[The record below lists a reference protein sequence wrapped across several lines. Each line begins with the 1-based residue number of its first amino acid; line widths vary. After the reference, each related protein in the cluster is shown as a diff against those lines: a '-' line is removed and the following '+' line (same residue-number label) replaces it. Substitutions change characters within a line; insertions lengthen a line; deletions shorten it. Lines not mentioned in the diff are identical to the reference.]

1 MDDFLMSARWR
12 STAGPTAEAA
22 PLRRHGAAAK
32 PLAVRLAS
40 GDNRRRMTAA
50 ALTPSGSAEPH
61 ICDVLIAERAPRL
74 TRSAFWP
81 VVRPVLYKLLNYRQ
95 AVRMADAV
103 QPLSGSEALEYMSD
117 LLDLKVT
124 TMNAERIPATGR
136 CIIVA
141 NHPTGIADGIAV
153 FDAVRARRKDAV
165 FFANADA
172 LRVSPRLGEA
182 VIPVEW
188 VVEKRTREKTR
199 ATLQAAKEA
208 FEAERCVV
216 LFPAGRLARMGKDG
230 SVTDPE
236 WAPTAASLARK
247 YAAPVVPIHVSG
259 PYSRLFHWFDQVS
272 QELRDITLFHELL
285 NKKRKPFFLKVG
297 KPIPATRL
305 DIDAGKATYALK
317 AFTERVLP
325 SQPDADFA

>member
-1 MDDFLMSARWR
+1 M
-12 STAGPTAEAA
+12 TAEAFM
-22 PLRRHGAAAK
+22 P
-32 PLAVRLAS
+32 AV
-40 GDNRRRMTAA
+40 
-50 ALTPSGSAEPH
+50 PPEPH

-74 TRSAFWP
+74 TASPFWP
-81 VVRPVLYKLLNYRQ
+81 VLRPALYRLLNYRQ

-103 QPLSGSEALEYMSD
+103 RPLSGAEALAWMSD
-117 LLDLKVT
+117 LLDLKVSAL
-124 TMNAERIPATGR
+124 NADRIPESGR
-136 CIIVA
+136 CIVVA

-153 FDAVRARRKDAV
+153 RDVVAARRDDAV

-199 ATLQAAKEA
+199 ATLQAAREA

-216 LFPAGRLARMGKDG
+216 MFPAGRLARVARDG
-230 SVTDPE
+230 SVTDPD

-247 YAAPVVPIHVSG
+247 YDAPVIPIHVSG
-259 PYSRLFHWFDQVS
+259 PYSRLFHAFDRVS
-272 QELRDITLFHELL
+272 QELRDVTLFHELL
-285 NKKRKPFFLKVG
+285 NKRKKPFHLKVG
-297 KPIPATRL
+297 KPISPARL

-325 SQPDADFA
+325 GQPDADFA

>member
-1 MDDFLMSARWR
+1 MTETVAPS
-12 STAGPTAEAA
+12 PTR
-22 PLRRHGAAAK
+22 P
-32 PLAVRLAS
+32 
-40 GDNRRRMTAA
+40 
-50 ALTPSGSAEPH
+50 EPH

-74 TRSAFWP
+74 TRSLFWP
-81 VVRPVLYKLLNYRQ
+81 VIRPILYKLLNYR
-95 AVRMADAV
+95 AGVRMADAV
-103 QPLSGSEALEYMSD
+103 RPLTGAEALDYMSD
-117 LLDLKVT
+117 LMDLRVAV
-124 TMNAERIPATGR
+124 MNPERIPVGGR

-153 FDAVRARRKDAV
+153 FDAIRARRADAV

-188 VVEKRTREKTR
+188 VVAKRTREKTR
-199 ATLQAAKEA
+199 ATLLAAKEA

-216 LFPAGRLARMGKDG
+216 MFPAGRLSRVAPDG

-236 WAPTAASLARK
+236 WAATAASLARK
-247 YAAPVVPIHVSG
+247 YNAPVVPVHVAG
-259 PYSRLFHWFDQVS
+259 PKSTLFHLFDRVS
-272 QELRDITLFHELL
+272 PELRDITLFHELL
-285 NKKRKPFFLKVG
+285 NKKKKAFQLKVG
-297 KPIPATRL
+297 KPIPPSRL
-305 DIDAGKATYALK
+305 DIDSVKATYGLK

>member
-1 MDDFLMSARWR
+1 MVL
-12 STAGPTAEAA
+12 
-22 PLRRHGAAAK
+22 
-32 PLAVRLAS
+32 
-40 GDNRRRMTAA
+40 AA
-50 ALTPSGSAEPH
+50 ALDPVDAPAPPPAGPH

-74 TRSAFWP
+74 TGSLLWP
-81 VVRPVLYKLLNYRQ
+81 LARPFLYKLLNYRH

-103 QPLSGSEALEYMSD
+103 RPLSGAEALDYMSD

-124 TMNAERIPATGR
+124 VMNPDRIPATGR
-136 CIIVA
+136 CVVVA

-153 FDAVRARRKDAV
+153 FDAIRARRQDAV

-216 LFPAGRLARMGKDG
+216 MFPAGRLARVGKDG

-247 YAAPVVPIHVSG
+247 YGAPVVPVHVAG
-259 PYSRLFHWFDQVS
+259 PESRLFHWFDRIS
-272 QELRDITLFHELL
+272 PELRDITLFHELL
-285 NKKRKPFFLKVG
+285 NKKRTRFFLKVG
-297 KPIPATRL
+297 KPIPPSRL
-305 DIDAGKATYALK
+305 DIDAARATYALK

>member
-1 MDDFLMSARWR
+1 MTDTVAPQ
-12 STAGPTAEAA
+12 PTR
-22 PLRRHGAAAK
+22 P
-32 PLAVRLAS
+32 
-40 GDNRRRMTAA
+40 
-50 ALTPSGSAEPH
+50 EPH

-74 TRSAFWP
+74 TRSLFWP
-81 VVRPVLYKLLNYRQ
+81 VIRPILYELLNYRA

-103 QPLSGSEALEYMSD
+103 RPLTGAEALDYMSD
-117 LLDLKVT
+117 LMDLRVAV
-124 TMNAERIPATGR
+124 MNPERIPVGGR

-153 FDAVRARRKDAV
+153 FDAIRARRADAV

-188 VVEKRTREKTR
+188 VVAKRTREKTR
-199 ATLQAAKEA
+199 ATLLAAKEA

-216 LFPAGRLARMGKDG
+216 MFPAGRLSRVAPDG

-236 WAPTAASLARK
+236 WAATAASLARK
-247 YAAPVVPIHVSG
+247 YNAPVVPVHVAG
-259 PYSRLFHWFDQVS
+259 PKSTLFHLFDRVS
-272 QELRDITLFHELL
+272 PELRDITLFHELL
-285 NKKRKPFFLKVG
+285 NKKKKAFQLKVG
-297 KPIPATRL
+297 RPIPPSRL
-305 DIDAGKATYALK
+305 DIDSVKATYGLK

>member
-1 MDDFLMSARWR
+1 MTETVAI
-12 STAGPTAEAA
+12 TPT
-22 PLRRHGAAAK
+22 RR
-32 PLAVRLAS
+32 
-40 GDNRRRMTAA
+40 
-50 ALTPSGSAEPH
+50 EPH
-61 ICDVLIAERAPRL
+61 VCDVLIAERAPRL
-74 TRSAFWP
+74 TGSLAWP
-81 VVRPVLYKLLNYRQ
+81 LARPFLYKLLNYRA

-103 QPLSGSEALEYMSD
+103 RPLSGAGALDYMSD
-117 LLDLKVT
+117 LLDLKVAV
-124 TMNAERIPATGR
+124 MNPERIPSTGR
-136 CIIVA
+136 CIVVA

-153 FDAVRARRKDAV
+153 FDAIRARRPDAV

-199 ATLQAAKEA
+199 ATLYAAREA

-216 LFPAGRLARMGKDG
+216 MFPAGRLARVARDG

-236 WAPTAASLARK
+236 WAPTAASLARR
-247 YAAPVVPIHVSG
+247 YGAPIVPFHVAG
-259 PYSRLFHWFDQVS
+259 PTSRLFHFFDRIS
-272 QELRDITLFHELL
+272 PELRDITLFHELL
-285 NKKRKPFFLKVG
+285 NKRRKTYQLKVG
-297 KPIPATRL
+297 KPIPPTRL
-305 DIDAGKATYALK
+305 DIDAVKATYGLK

>member
-1 MDDFLMSARWR
+1 
-12 STAGPTAEAA
+12 
-22 PLRRHGAAAK
+22 
-32 PLAVRLAS
+32 
-40 GDNRRRMTAA
+40 MTALSLA
-50 ALTPSGSAEPH
+50 TSRHPAPH
-61 ICDVLIAERAPRL
+61 VCDVLIAERAPRL
-74 TRSAFWP
+74 TQSLWWP
-81 VVRPVLYKLLNYRQ
+81 VVRPALYKLLNYRQ

-103 QPLSGSEALEYMSD
+103 LPLSGAGALDYMSD
-117 LLDLKVT
+117 LLDLRVST
-124 TMNAERIPATGR
+124 LNPDRIPATGR
-136 CIIVA
+136 CIVVA

-153 FDAVRARRKDAV
+153 FDAIRTRRPDAI

-188 VVEKRTREKTR
+188 VVKKRTREKIR

-216 LFPAGRLARMGKDG
+216 MFPAGRLARIGKDG

-236 WAPTAASLARK
+236 WAPTATSLARK
-247 YAAPVVPIHVSG
+247 YDAPIVPIHVSG
-259 PYSRLFHWFDQVS
+259 PYSRLFHWFDRFS
-272 QELRDITLFHELL
+272 GELRDITLFHELL
-285 NKKRKPFFLKVG
+285 NKRRKPYFLKVG
-297 KPIPATRL
+297 KPIPPSRL
-305 DIDAGKATYALK
+305 DIDAARATYALK